1 VLAVIGKGAARS
13 WQMENRW
20 PTMVRGEFD
29 FGFAVDWM
37 RKDLAICQAEARRN
51 GAPLPVTALVDQLYG
66 LLQQAGGGRRD
77 TSSLIQN
84 LRSGAAGVR
93 NL

>member
-1 VLAVIGKGAARS
+1 
-13 WQMENRW
+13 
-20 PTMVRGEFD
+20 
-29 FGFAVDWM
+29 M

-84 LRSGAAGVR
+84 LRSGPPG
-93 NL
+93 